1 MIWLWPM
8 LASMLIGLAL
18 SQQPAI
24 NGATSGVLDS
34 AFAAAAFSL
43 TISAF
48 MVATVFW
55 LSGAPTRAVQF
66 FELPWWSGSGRRD
79 RRAFRYG
86 WRDAGADHRG
96 CGIFYLS
103 YRWVVA
109 GGCYRGCS
117 WSLRIGKTGPVGLEI
132 GGHCACICRSRSC
145 ALGLNAPI
153 ATVSFGEEIKCL
165 TRCFRRSGSDRWI

>member
-34 AFAAAAFSL
+34 AIAAAAFSL

-66 FELPWWSGSGRRD
+66 FELPWWSVLGGVIGALFVTGGAMLVPITGAAVFFTCLIAGQLLGAVIAD
-79 RRAFRYG
+79 AVGAF
-86 WRDAGADHRG
+86 
-96 CGIFYLS
+96 
-103 YRWVVA
+103 
-109 GGCYRGCS
+109 
-117 WSLRIGKTGPVGLEI
+117 GLEKQ
-132 GGHCACICRSRSC
+132 
-145 ALGLNAPI
+145 ALSVWKLAGI
-153 ATVSFGEEIKCL
+153 ALAFAGVVL
-165 TRCFRRSGSDRWI
+165 VRWG